1 MTLVTRRLQSESLN
15 SSPYKRSAHA
25 ATLIVLTTMSD
36 EGELSEQEKQEIFQ
50 DLLSGSEYVLIT
62 FCRNNSMDLFLFRS
76 GPLLP
81 YIAKARW
88 ICASIHP
95 FLDLSRVFYAG
106 LPEALRNE
114 DDEVDDIE

>member
-1 MTLVTRRLQSESLN
+1 ML
-15 SSPYKRSAHA
+15 SSRFNTS
-25 ATLIVLTTMSD
+25 
-36 EGELSEQEKQEIFQ
+36 IF
-50 DLLSGSEYVLIT
+50 VH
-62 FCRNNSMDLFLFRS
+62 LFLLRS

-114 DDEVDDIE
+114 DDEVDDIV